1 MAINFR
7 EACFGR
13 RVSSRSEWRHD
24 VYYAVFCLVLSTPSN
39 EFFSWSRP
47 WGSSAIFYNAAAGFL
62 TLFSAIFHKNVL
74 VKDLAAFFA
83 YLAVAVAE
91 VESADVVGQ
100 LLSNC
105 CRPAGR
111 VARSFKPAGPASHRP
126 TAKLLRIEKWLLRT
140 FYENCENHWA
150 VARTNRTTYASTAC
164 WARRRL
170 SNSHYS
176 HFTSSNGRLRLP
188 MPMSKS

>member
-91 VESADVVGQ
+91 VCWCCWSITQQ
-100 LLSNC
+100 LL
-105 CRPAGR
+105 PAGR
-111 VARSFKPAGPASHRP
+111 SSRKIFQAGWSSLTPANGKIVENREMAAENFLWELWKPLSSGENQPDHLCKHSMLSKEKTQQFSLFTFHKLKWAPAP
-126 TAKLLRIEKWLLRT
+126 A
-140 FYENCENHWA
+140 A
-150 VARTNRTTYASTAC
+150 PA
-164 WARRRL
+164 
-170 SNSHYS
+170 
-176 HFTSSNGRLRLP
+176 
-188 MPMSKS
+188 

>member
-91 VESADVVGQ
+91 VSLLMLLVNYSAIA
-100 LLSNC
+100 
-105 CRPAGR
+105 AGR
-111 VARSFKPAGPASHRP
+111 PVGARSFKPAGPASDRP

-140 FYENCENHWA
+140 FYENCEYHWA
-150 VARTNRTTYASTAC
+150 VARTNHLCKHSMLSMEKTQQFSLFTFHKFK
-164 WARRRL
+164 WA
-170 SNSHYS
+170 
-176 HFTSSNGRLRLP
+176 P
-188 MPMSKS
+188 APAPA